1 MLLGQKYLQE
11 SILNMGTLGGLT
23 ILLGPTGSGKTLMS
37 EWIAHQFEYRYIT
50 INNKIADI
58 RQLIEDT
65 VALNEHTVYYIKDGD
80 NMTIQAM
87 NAMLKIA
94 EEPPKNV
101 HIILGLTDTNNTLQ
115 TIISRAKI
123 LVLDSYTHEQMTTYF
138 DYLDVDNIK
147 HKTELIDIANTPG
160 LMQTLIAHNF
170 DNCYEYAQLVY
181 DNILQVTTG
190 NAFKICNRI
199 GFKDEENMI
208 PVDLFLRIYLNLI
221 RTKIL
226 ENYTERTG
234 KYVLYKQIDYTL
246 TALKDISRKGAN
258 KKIIFDIWVLNI
270 RRLRME

>member
-1 MLLGQKYLQE
+1 MLLGQRYLQE
-11 SILNMGTLGGLT
+11 SILNMGALGGLT

-37 EWIAHQFEYRYIT
+37 EWIAQQFEYRYIT

-115 TIISRAKI
+115 TIISRSKI
-123 LVLDSYTHEQMTTYF
+123 LVLDSYTHEQMTKYF

-226 ENYTERTG
+226 ENYNERTG